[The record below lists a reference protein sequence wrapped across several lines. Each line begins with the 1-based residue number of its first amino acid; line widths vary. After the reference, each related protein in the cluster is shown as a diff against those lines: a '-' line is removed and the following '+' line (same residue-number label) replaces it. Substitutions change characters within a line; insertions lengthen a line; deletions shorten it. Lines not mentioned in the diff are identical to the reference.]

1 MNIITKQYCSSV
13 KMNLQGR
20 KRSTFKDLILVNV
33 YPLGICDCL
42 FRNNSNDNKNAF
54 YSNKED
60 FFTPK
65 GIISLMNNF
74 YSAGGIQRFC

>member
-1 MNIITKQYCSSV
+1 M
-13 KMNLQGR
+13 
-20 KRSTFKDLILVNV
+20 STFKDLILVNF
-33 YPLGICDCL
+33 YPLGIRNCL
-42 FRNNSNDNKNAF
+42 FRNDSNDKNNAV

-74 YSAGGIQRFC
+74 YSAGVIQRFC